1 MKEPYILSI
10 DQSTQGPKCLLFD
23 CRGSLLHRTD
33 AAHQQ
38 IVSPEGWI
46 SHNMEEIYR
55 NLISCIRKL
64 VTESGI
70 DKDAVRC
77 IGISNQ
83 RETTVAWNRETG
95 KPICSA
101 IVWQC
106 SRSRSVCER
115 IASGGHA
122 ALIQERTGL
131 PLSPYFPA
139 SKMAWILEHNE
150 EAKMLAAQ
158 KKLYLGTVDSWL
170 IYRMTNNTCF
180 RTDYSN
186 ASRTQ
191 LFNIRTQTY
200 DKDLCSIF
208 GVESSMLPKIC
219 DSDSLFG
226 MTDLGGFFNHPIPI
240 HSVLGDSQSALFGQ
254 GCLEPGM
261 IKATYG
267 TGSSVVINIGS
278 EPKFSSQGIATSVAW
293 RFKGRTQ
300 YIMEGNINYTGAVL
314 TWLTELGLLSSA
326 AESSELARQSNPEDS
341 TYLVPAFTG
350 LGAPYWDSDAKALFT
365 GMSRKT
371 GRAELVRAGLE
382 CIAFQ
387 IRDVLDCI
395 KKETDLSIR
404 NLFVDGGPTQNEYL
418 MQFQSDLMNAAV
430 QVPKTQEL
438 SGIGA
443 AYMSGIA
450 VGIYD
455 ESIFH
460 MIHRTSYHPQM
471 SPSLREKKYEGWQ
484 NAIKI
489 VLEKQ

>member
-1 MKEPYILSI
+1 MKKSYILSI
-10 DQSTQGPKCLLFD
+10 DQSTQGTKCLLFD
-23 CRGSLLHRTD
+23 SRGNLVCRTD
-33 AAHQQ
+33 APHEQ
-38 IVSPEGWI
+38 IISPEGWI

-55 NLISCIRKL
+55 NLQRCVREL
-64 VTESGI
+64 VAKSGI
-70 DKDAVRC
+70 DKDAITC

-95 KPICSA
+95 KPVCSA

-106 SRSRSVCER
+106 TRSQPICER
-115 IASGGHA
+115 IAAKGYA

-139 SKMAWILEHNE
+139 SKMAWILENNE

-158 KKLYLGTVDSWL
+158 RKLYFGTVDSWL

-200 DKDLCSIF
+200 DSDLCSIF
-208 GVESSMLPKIC
+208 GIQSSMLPKVC

-226 MTDLGGFFNHPIPI
+226 MTDFGGFLSHPIPI

-254 GCLEPGM
+254 GCLKPGM

-267 TGSSVVINIGS
+267 TGSSVVLNIGS
-278 EPKFSSQGIATSVAW
+278 EPKSSTQGIATSIAW
-293 RFKGRTQ
+293 RYKGHTQ

-314 TWLTELGLLSSA
+314 TWLKEIGLLQSA
-326 AESSELARQSNPEDS
+326 YESSELAHHSNPEDS

-350 LGAPYWDSDAKALFT
+350 LGAPYWQSDAKAAFS
-365 GMSRKT
+365 GISRKT

-382 CIAFQ
+382 SIAFQ
-387 IRDVLDCI
+387 IRDVLDCM
-395 KKETDLSIR
+395 KKDTGISVSK
-404 NLFVDGGPTQNEYL
+404 LFVDGGPTQNEYL
-418 MQFQSDLMNAAV
+418 MQFQSDLMDAAV
-430 QVPKTQEL
+430 LVPNAEEL
-438 SGIGA
+438 SGIGVA
-443 AYMSGIA
+443 FMSGIA
-450 VGIYD
+450 IGIYD
-455 ESIFH
+455 ESVFH
-460 MIHRTSYHPQM
+460 VIQRTSYHPQM
-471 SPSLREKKYEGWQ
+471 TSSRREEKYSGWLH
-484 NAIKI
+484 AVKL
-489 VLEKQ
+489 VLAQ